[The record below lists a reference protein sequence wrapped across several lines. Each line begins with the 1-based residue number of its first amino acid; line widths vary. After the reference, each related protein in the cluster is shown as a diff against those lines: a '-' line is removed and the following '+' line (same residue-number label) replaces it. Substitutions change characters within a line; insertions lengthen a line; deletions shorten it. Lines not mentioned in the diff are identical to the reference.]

1 MEANAVDL
9 TINDVSTIDLG
20 EGWALDGGWYQM
32 DAKDGGDALQFGMYL
47 LLVNQTSAGWRI
59 KWAVTNSGPA
69 DTM

>member
-1 MEANAVDL
+1 
-9 TINDVSTIDLG
+9 
-20 EGWALDGGWYQM
+20 M